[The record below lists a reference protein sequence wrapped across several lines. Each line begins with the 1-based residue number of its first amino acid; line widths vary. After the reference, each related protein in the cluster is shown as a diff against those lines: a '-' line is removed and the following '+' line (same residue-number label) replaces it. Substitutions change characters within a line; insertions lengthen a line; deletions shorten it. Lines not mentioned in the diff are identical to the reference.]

1 MAIGDIIKMFG
12 REAGQAGA
20 EKAIENRS
28 IPVFD
33 SGQFDYANAFNYLL
47 HGDFSSASSA
57 YASGQSKQYGP
68 LTYEQTSNP
77 NKALFPMLQSALD
90 AEFASSALQVAAQK
104 ELIDYSND
112 FAANQSAI
120 NRIFQQK
127 SADIAMKFSSE
138 EAQKS
143 RDFVERMSNTAYQ
156 RAVADLQAAGLNPIL
171 AYTQGGASTP
181 AGVAGSAY
189 QASGS
194 AASSASGTAAK
205 ANAGSAYTAEQE
217 LMVQLIKAAST
228 SSSSLYGLLGMIL
241 SGVVTGGDT
250 GYITR
255 GFAGRYKK

>member
-1 MAIGDIIKMFG
+1 MGIVDFFKMIGMNI
-12 REAGQAGA
+12 GQAGA
-20 EKAIENRS
+20 KQWTDQT

-33 SGQFDYANAFNYLL
+33 TGQVDYANAFNYLL
-47 HGDFSSASSA
+47 QGDFSSASSA
-57 YASGQSKQYGP
+57 YENGQSKQYGP

-104 ELIDYSND
+104 DLIDYSNT
-112 FAANQSAI
+112 FTAEQNAI
-120 NRIFQQK
+120 NRVFQQN
-127 SADIAMKFSSE
+127 SAENAMKFSSA
-138 EAQKS
+138 EAQKN
-143 RDFVERMSNTAYQ
+143 RDFQERMSNTAYQ
-156 RAVADLQAAGLNPIL
+156 RAIADLQAAGLNPIL
-171 AYTQGGASTP
+171 AYTQGGASSP
-181 AGVAGSAY
+181 AGTAGSAY

-194 AASSASGTAAK
+194 AGSSASGTAAK

-255 GFAGRYKK
+255 GFAGKYKK